1 MSSWSESP
9 NEAMDTYLRV
19 AGMSD
24 EEYYL
29 TDALRETGLSN
40 SMKSPIGDVIAQE
53 LEKSGAFDFE
63 NGSKE
68 MRNTE

>member
-1 MSSWSESP
+1 
-9 NEAMDTYLRV
+9 
-19 AGMSD
+19 
-24 EEYYL
+24 
-29 TDALRETGLSN
+29 
-40 SMKSPIGDVIAQE
+40 MKSPIGDVIAQE